1 MALPLRLKSK
11 LRYGE
16 NPHQEGYL
24 YETAY
29 KDESILEYEQLQ
41 GKEISFNN
49 INDLFKGVIS
59 PYRI

>member
-1 MALPLRLKSK
+1 MALPLRLKEK

-29 KDESILEYEQLQ
+29 KDESILDYEQLQ
-41 GKEISFNN
+41 GKEKCSSIK
-49 INDLFKGVIS
+49 NDAHQCKI
-59 PYRI
+59 